1 MYRLLH
7 PPMGGESIKI
17 KNNNMKKLILL
28 KIFVLIIC
36 TNITAQVNLT
46 LAFNSRPEP
55 FVSNW
60 SNAIN
65 GKALITVTGAQSG
78 GVTSAKIKTTITNS
92 EGTNIGVTNVA
103 AAMPFSLNTLPATNT
118 FSLGDI
124 VQLPS
129 MNFIPTAQ
137 NLIQGSGRL
146 KAGTYK
152 LTVQVLNDVGAVLT
166 EKIALL
172 NVTGYQ
178 LPFLIAPANEAV
190 LNSKIAASVI
200 IFRWTRLTPV
210 EQFLPTYR
218 IQVFEV
224 LNSQTPMQAYRS
236 NAPVLNEVAT
246 RGATQF
252 IWRPNLS
259 MIDSSINHKF
269 IWTVQTVDDNGMPY
283 PTVSLN
289 QQGRSEPAVFIISNK
304 PPQVSGMIKVGRPDI
319 QADK

>member
-1 MYRLLH
+1 
-7 PPMGGESIKI
+7 
-17 KNNNMKKLILL
+17 MKKLILI
-28 KIFVLIIC
+28 KIFALIIC
-36 TNITAQVNLT
+36 TNINAQVNLT
-46 LAFNSRPEP
+46 LAFNSRPQP
-55 FVSNW
+55 FVADW

-65 GKALITVTGAQSG
+65 GRAIITLNAAQTGAN
-78 GVTSAKIKTTITNS
+78 AFKIKTTITNS

-103 AAMPFSLNTLPATNT
+103 TAMPFRLNTLPATNS

-137 NLIQGSGRL
+137 NLLQGSGRL

-152 LTVQVLNDVGAVLT
+152 ITVQVLNDVGAVLT
-166 EKIALL
+166 EKIALI

-178 LPFLIAPANEAV
+178 LPFLISPSNEAV

-218 IQVFEV
+218 VQVFEIY
-224 LNSQTPMQAYRS
+224 SHQTPMQAFRS
-236 NAPVLNEVAT
+236 NTPVLNEVVT
-246 RGATQF
+246 KGVTQY

-259 MIDSSINHKF
+259 MIDSTINHKF
-269 IWTVQTVDDNGMPY
+269 IWTVQTVDDRGEPY

-289 QQGRSEPAVFIISNK
+289 QQGRSEPAVFIISTK
-304 PPQVSGMIKVGRPDI
+304 PPQVSGMFKGQKSEPG
-319 QADK
+319 QK

>member
-1 MYRLLH
+1 
-7 PPMGGESIKI
+7 
-17 KNNNMKKLILL
+17 MKKLILI

-46 LAFNSRPEP
+46 LAFNSKPEP
-55 FVSNW
+55 FLADWN
-60 SNAIN
+60 NAKN
-65 GKALITVTGAQSG
+65 GRAIITVNGAQG
-78 GVTSAKIKTTITNS
+78 GASSFKIKTTITNVD
-92 EGTNIGVTNVA
+92 GTNVGVTNVA
-103 AAMPFSLNTLPATNT
+103 AAIPFSLNTLPATNT

-129 MNFIPTAQ
+129 MNFAPSAQ
-137 NLIQGSGRL
+137 NLLQSSGRL

-152 LTVQVLNDVGAVLT
+152 ITVQVLNDIGAVFT
-166 EKIALL
+166 EKIALIS
-172 NVTGYQ
+172 VTGYQ

-224 LNSQTPMQAYRS
+224 LNSQTPMQAFRS

-259 MIDSSINHKF
+259 MIDSSVNHKF
-269 IWTVQTVDDNGMPY
+269 IWTVQTVDDKGEPY

-289 QQGRSEPAVFIISNK
+289 QQGRSEPAVFIISTK
-304 PPQVSGMIKVGRPDI
+304 PPQVSGMIKIGRH
-319 QADK
+319 QRSFE